1 MAAGRR
7 PRGRRGRRRPHHPP
21 PRGGRGARR
30 PHRRAQGRARRP
42 RRHPGGDRR
51 DPAGHHPLHPRP
63 GHAGATGA
71 RRRRG
76 RRGRPPRRLADP
88 EPAAGARRAPG
99 LGRPPRRRPA
109 RPAGPRRLAGA
120 GVPRRR
126 RRRLTTCRPPSTH
139 PPTDPRPGEETAPVT
154 TPTAPAGPSRARRIA
169 ALVGAET
176 RLLLRNRTA
185 LVNSVALPLL
195 LVAFVPLVGDVGGR
209 GLVGTA
215 VVVTLVFL
223 TYYNLV
229 TTYVARREDL
239 VLQRL
244 RTGELSG
251 PEVLLATAVPTLL
264 VTAGQ
269 VVLLAAGIAVL
280 GRWTAPVD
288 VVLPLLAVVL
298 GAALMVVL
306 ATASTLFTRTPES
319 AQITTLPVV
328 VGATALSGLF
338 FPLTALPEALA
349 TVARLLP
356 LTPVVELLQ
365 LGLAGRTWDGAAVA
379 GADLYGAALVPL
391 AVLVAWLLG
400 AGALTARAFRW
411 APRR

>member
-1 MAAGRR
+1 M
-7 PRGRRGRRRPHHPP
+7 
-21 PRGGRGARR
+21 
-30 PHRRAQGRARRP
+30 
-42 RRHPGGDRR
+42 
-51 DPAGHHPLHPRP
+51 
-63 GHAGATGA
+63 
-71 RRRRG
+71 
-76 RRGRPPRRLADP
+76 
-88 EPAAGARRAPG
+88 
-99 LGRPPRRRPA
+99 
-109 RPAGPRRLAGA
+109 
-120 GVPRRR
+120 
-126 RRRLTTCRPPSTH
+126 
-139 PPTDPRPGEETAPVT
+139 T